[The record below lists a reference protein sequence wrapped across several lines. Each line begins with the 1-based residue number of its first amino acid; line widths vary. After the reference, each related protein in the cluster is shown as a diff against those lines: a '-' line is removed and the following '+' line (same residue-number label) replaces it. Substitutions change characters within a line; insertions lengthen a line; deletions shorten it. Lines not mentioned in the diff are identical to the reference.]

1 MEVNEIT
8 VSATRFPDLD
18 ELALRLAAVDAFVEQ
33 RLRSRV
39 SVISERCQTL
49 DDLLVGCLANDTG
62 QADAIRTGAEEAQRP
77 AVEGAD
83 KAAAQRLS
91 AEQLFDPLAHLLC
104 RFVGEG
110 ESNDLMGMVNFCQ
123 ESQETTGEQ
132 PGLTRACWSL
142 EVKAA
147 VDV

>member
-1 MEVNEIT
+1 
-8 VSATRFPDLD
+8 
-18 ELALRLAAVDAFVEQ
+18 VE
-33 RLRSRV
+33 
-39 SVISERCQTL
+39 TK
-49 DDLLVGCLANDTG
+49 
-62 QADAIRTGAEEAQRP
+62 
-77 AVEGAD
+77 AVESHDSQTIRSLQPVG
-83 KAAAQRLS
+83 RLTLS
-91 AEQLFDPLAHLLC
+91 STSRRLQENLLMRVLWSFPLRCFIQKVVNTLAHLSC